1 MYVYTCGFKS
11 PKSSKYGIFGITL
24 FRSGES
30 LERFLFTKFG
40 VGRSG
45 VPGPY
50 SHAKFHCCWF
60 RNMDLLSTKSSK
72 SAITCH
78 TERIAKYGRVFFSL
92 SDCRYLGDGGSG
104 TDRREILHD
113 GTCVPGVFSPLP
125 GAVAPTGES
134 RLFSPS
140 GKPIILVFPHQTGRQ

>member
-30 LERFLFTKFG
+30 LERFLFSKFG

-78 TERIAKYGRVFFSL
+78 TERIAKYGRVFFFSVGL
-92 SDCRYLGDGGSG
+92 QIS
-104 TDRREILHD
+104 RRWWQWHRSAWNFTRWYI
-113 GTCVPGVFSPLP
+113 CVPGVFSPLP

-134 RLFSPS
+134 DFFHHRVNPS
-140 GKPIILVFPHQTGRQ
+140 F